1 MKDCIFCKIMN
12 GEIPSKVVYE
22 DNKVRAIMDINPV
35 VDGHV
40 LIIPK
45 EHVTDYT
52 LMTDELV
59 CHINK
64 VAKDLGRKI
73 MNKLGAKG
81 LTMTVNYGDAQE
93 VKHYH
98 LHLLPDYH
106 ISKASKDVSEI
117 YEILKTED

>member
-1 MKDCIFCKIMN
+1 MNECIFCKIMN

-22 DNKVRAIMDINPV
+22 DDKVKAIMDINPV

-40 LIIPK
+40 LVIPK

-52 LMTDELV
+52 EMNDELV
-59 CHINK
+59 CHISK
-64 VAKDLGRKI
+64 VAKDLGKRI
-73 MNKLGAKG
+73 MTKLNSKG

-106 ISKASKDVSEI
+106 ISKASKDVNEV
-117 YEILKTED
+117 YDILKED

>member
-1 MKDCIFCKIMN
+1 MNECIFCKIMN

-22 DNKVRAIMDINPV
+22 DDKVKAIMDINPV

-40 LIIPK
+40 LVIPK

-52 LMTDELV
+52 EMNDELI
-59 CHINK
+59 CHISK
-64 VAKDLGRKI
+64 VAKDLGKRI
-73 MNKLGAKG
+73 MTKLNSKG

-106 ISKASKDVSEI
+106 ISKASKDVNEV
-117 YEILKTED
+117 YDILKED

>member
-1 MKDCIFCKIMN
+1 MNECIFCKIMN
-12 GEIPSKVVYE
+12 GEIPSKTVYE
-22 DNKVRAIMDINPV
+22 DEKVKAIMDINPV

-45 EHVTDYT
+45 EHITDYT
-52 LMTDELV
+52 EMSDELV
-59 CHINK
+59 CHISK
-64 VAKDLGRKI
+64 VAKDLGKRI
-73 MNKLGAKG
+73 MTKLNAKG

-106 ISKASKDVSEI
+106 ISKASKDVSEV
-117 YEILKTED
+117 YDILKED